1 MAGAAKR
8 RNKSER
14 QAGQAGQA
22 GSQQLAEPSL
32 SASSATPPPSENLLP
47 GGLDG
52 PSDDRSTSGCP
63 PHGFGPSMG
72 YDPARS
78 NAAVQPNV
86 PRRLELPVEAY
97 WDSTQ
102 VSSIQTNLSTLYKIA
117 KPNSLANSLSGLLSW
132 LATLAPLHYPAPNP
146 FLYIPTLLSSTFD
159 FLHPSYQTRT
169 PLILKQHPTQSSFYH
184 QHQSSI
190 QAILL
195 IRPVKS
201 VYY

>member
-14 QAGQAGQA
+14 QAVQAGQA

-47 GGLDG
+47 GDLDG

-63 PHGFGPSMG
+63 PHEFGPSVG

-78 NAAVQPNV
+78 NAAAQPNV

-102 VSSIQTNLSTLYKIA
+102 VSSIQTNLSTLYKLA

-132 LATLAPLHYPAPNP
+132 LAKPAPLHYPAPNP

-159 FLHPSYQTRT
+159 FLHPSYITNFLPNTNT
-169 PLILKQHPTQSSFYH
+169 PHP
-184 QHQSSI
+184 
-190 QAILL
+190 
-195 IRPVKS
+195 
-201 VYY
+201 